1 MSNLKDDFER
11 MVHLAEF
18 GAKRLDERRQVEF
31 RVFIAYMTLLLLGFY
46 QIDKLES
53 LAESSERT
61 LFGIVFLLGILHT
74 VYLVWEIRLSRAL
87 INDGWR
93 RNFYLKKAEC
103 ILHHLMEKPQDPFCP
118 SDKVYV
124 TIALGSKMD
133 KKSQCIKE
141 GKILESELFDRR
153 EPPIELV
160 SPMWKFWKHWRQLFS
175 DWSRPFQTWIPT
187 GTLLLF
193 IFQLVNKSMP
203 KFSRGYMWI
212 SIGISLL
219 LLVGFPLLDKLIS
232 TLIEAKKKE

>member
-1 MSNLKDDFER
+1 MSNLKDDFAR
-11 MVHLAEF
+11 MVQLAEF
-18 GAKRLDERRQVEF
+18 GAKRHDERRQVEF
-31 RVFIAYMTLLLLGFY
+31 RVFIAYMTLLLLGLY
-46 QIDKLES
+46 QIDKLKP
-53 LAESSERT
+53 LAESSERA

-103 ILHHLMEKPQDPFCP
+103 ILHHLREKPEDPFCP
-118 SDKVYV
+118 SDTVYV
-124 TIALGSKMD
+124 TITLGSD
-133 KKSQCIKE
+133 VKKESKCPEK
-141 GKILESELFDRR
+141 GKILESELFDRH

-160 SPMWKFWKHWRQLFS
+160 SPMWEFWKHWRQLLS

-193 IFQLVNKSMP
+193 IFQLVDKSMP
-203 KFSRGYMWI
+203 KFLRGYIWI

-232 TLIEAKKKE
+232 MLIEAKKKE